1 MALAGKNYTRIYST
15 TDGDADKVDSDLISK
30 LETKFNNN
38 EYIEDGAMF
47 EEQGMIFV
55 QLQKLMDEFDEIRRH
70 LENDVVGTQGPKG
83 DTGATGPRGATGAA
97 GADGKDA
104 TIDESKFDMSKF
116 DASKLPTSKPK
127 AKNLLY
133 NDKGIVKVS

>member
-1 MALAGKNYTRIYST
+1 MALADKNYTRIYST
-15 TDGDADKVDSDLISK
+15 TDGDADKVDSDLIAK

-55 QLQKLMDEFDEIRRH
+55 QLQKIMDEFDEIRRH

-83 DTGATGPRGATGAA
+83 NTGATGPAGPTGPTGPA
-97 GADGKDA
+97 GADAK
-104 TIDESKFDMSKF
+104 IDETKFDMSKF

-127 AKNLLY
+127 TKNLLY